1 MRMQKRSLANLAL
14 LLAFAVCC
22 VGGLG
27 YLAEGMGMSV
37 PFTQQGWIL
46 KARFTQADGLVPQS
60 DVYESGVHVGKVLSM
75 QPDSAK
81 GVVVTMRID
90 SGVSLHQDV
99 QAYARPKTAIGD
111 TYVNLVR
118 TPNST
123 APLVTSGYVIPLS
136 HTGQSVQLD
145 TILNNMDPATRAA
158 MSQSLQQLGVAVS
171 GRGSDIQTTIPQL
184 SQVLANL
191 QPIVQVGDARQRDLN
206 QILIDLAVIM
216 RSLAQE
222 QQSLGQLVN
231 GGDTAMGAIAS
242 RDQDLGGTVRQADQ
256 LMASLNTIFH
266 GLTPADR
273 ASLRQSPPTLQT
285 GLKLLSQLNPA
296 IDRLLPEIL
305 LAQVNY
311 PNNQNGVASAGSES
325 VAQEWLSAFSQRDGQ
340 GNSMRIT
347 PIVDLGNAVKPPIP
361 VPGQQSG
368 TPGSTGSTA
377 PPPANP
383 SVPAKDASGN
393 LIPPVAQML
402 LELPL
407 CLPKCSRYSPWSS
420 SASSW

>member
-1 MRMQKRSLANLAL
+1 MRMRKRSLANLVL
-14 LLAFAVCC
+14 LLAFAVFC

-27 YLAEGMGMSV
+27 YLAKGMGMPV
-37 PFTQQGWIL
+37 PFTEQGWIL
-46 KARFTQADGLVPQS
+46 KARFAQADGLVPQS

-75 QPDSAK
+75 RPDNAK
-81 GVVVTMRID
+81 GVVVTMRMD

-99 QAYARPKTAIGD
+99 QAYVRPKTAIGD

-123 APLVTSGYVIPLS
+123 APIATSGYVIPLS
-136 HTGQSVQLD
+136 RTGQSVQLD

-158 MSQSLQQLGVAVS
+158 MSQSLQQLGVAVT
-171 GRGSDIQTTIPQL
+171 GRGPDIQTTIPQL
-184 SQVLANL
+184 SQVLGNL

-231 GGDTAMGAIAS
+231 GGDTAIGAIAS

-256 LMASLNTIFH
+256 LMTSLEGILH

-273 ASLRQSPPTLQT
+273 ASLRQSPLTLQA
-285 GLKLLSQLNPA
+285 GLKLLSQLNPV

-340 GNSMRIT
+340 GNSMRVT

-361 VPGQQSG
+361 LPGQQGGQPSGTPASG
-368 TPGSTGSTA
+368 TPGGTGSA
-377 PPPANP
+377 VPPPANP
-383 SVPAKDASGN
+383 SIPAKDASGN
-393 LIPPVAQML
+393 LIPAVAQML
-402 LELPL
+402 LELP
-407 CLPKCSRYSPWSS
+407 
-420 SASSW
+420 